1 MTDPR
6 RLEVGRIVKA
16 HGLTGEVV
24 VHPVSNVAGRFEA
37 GAVLYAA
44 GEPMVIVSSRPHQR
58 RWLVRFEGIEDRTA
72 AEEKRGTVLMAD
84 LPGDAPEGEVWVHE
98 MIGAR
103 VRGRDGSDLGTV
115 VAVEANPAH
124 DLLVL
129 EDGALVPLVFVVEVT
144 AGGDGDPGEIVID
157 PPEGLL
163 EVNRRES

>member
-1 MTDPR
+1 VTGSL

-16 HGLTGEVV
+16 HGLSGEVV

-37 GAVLYAA
+37 GSVLYAH
-44 GEPMVIVSSRPHQR
+44 GDPMVVVSSRSHR
-58 RWLVRFEGIEDRTA
+58 GRWLVRFEGVDDRSA
-72 AEEKRGTVLMAD
+72 AEGKRGTVLMGD

-103 VRGRDGSDLGTV
+103 VRARDGSDLGAV

-129 EDGALVPLVFVVEVT
+129 EDGALVPMVFVVEMHPGD
-144 AGGDGDPGEIVID
+144 AGGAGEVVID

-163 EVNRRES
+163 EINRREH

>member
-1 MTDPR
+1 MTDPQ

-24 VHPVSNVAGRFEA
+24 VHPVSNVPSRFAA

-44 GEPMVIVSSRPHQR
+44 GEPMVIVSSRRHQQ
-58 RWLVRFEGIEDRTA
+58 RWLVRFEGIDDRSA
-72 AEEKRGTVLMAD
+72 AEAKRGTLLMGD

-103 VRGRDGSDLGTV
+103 VRGCGGGDLGTV

-129 EDGALVPLVFVVEVT
+129 DDGALVPLVFVVEVRP
-144 AGGDGDPGEIVID
+144 GDPGEIVID